1 MWTEGQMFHV
11 ALLIYQMI
19 GDVGARPAKIRQ
31 TIATSQL
38 HLVQIANL
46 QIQALRKWQ

>member
-1 MWTEGQMFHV
+1 MWTGAQMFHI
-11 ALLIYQMI
+11 ALLTYQLI
-19 GDVGARPAKIRQ
+19 GDVGARPAKISQ

-38 HLVQIANL
+38 HPIQIANL